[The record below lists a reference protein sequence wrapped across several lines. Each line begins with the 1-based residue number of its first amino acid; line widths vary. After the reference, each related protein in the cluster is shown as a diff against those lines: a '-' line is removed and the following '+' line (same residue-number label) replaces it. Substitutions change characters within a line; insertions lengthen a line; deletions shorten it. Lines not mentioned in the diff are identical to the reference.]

1 MADAYGYIYLVWG
14 RYSMG
19 RYRQIEEIVKLMNT
33 PEAIRNTSIIAHV
46 DHGKTTLS
54 DSLLAAAGII
64 SEQTAG
70 QRLFLDS
77 WELEQK
83 RQMTVFA
90 SNISLAHT
98 YEGKDYLINLID
110 TPGHIDFSGAVTRS
124 LRAVDGALVV
134 VDAVEGPMTQ
144 TETVLM
150 QALRERVQPILFI
163 NKVDRLIKE
172 LKLTSEEIQRKFAK
186 IIVRINSLIEK
197 YAPPEHKKDWQVTVE
212 DGRVAFGSALHKWGL
227 NLPHMKT
234 KNVSFKDIVDAYTGE
249 PDEIGRKVDALSKKA
264 PLYEPILD
272 MFCEHLPN
280 PFQAQPYRQSQ
291 IWPGDSSS
299 SIGKGMGKVDP
310 GGPLLMCITTI
321 EVDPHSGVVAIGRVF
336 SGTVEK
342 GKTVQLVASHQKGAI
357 QQVYMSMA
365 TDRVIVEKIP
375 AGNIAALSGLPSI
388 HVGETVAEGGV
399 ETQPFEGLKYVSDPV
414 VTVAVEPEDVKDLP
428 LFDKVMHKLT
438 LEDPN
443 LHFKINKE
451 SGEFLLS
458 GMGELHLE
466 VTAYRMQEAA
476 LKVKISKPIV
486 IYRETITQ
494 DYQGPPIMGKSPN
507 KHNRLWVTLETLPD
521 EIIEA
526 IKAGKISEMQTR
538 DERQKILAKQF
549 GWKTDDAR
557 HVIAIEGTNIL
568 VNKIKGRQY
577 VEEVLDHVKSG
588 FREAVYTSVLAK
600 EPAYGLKVN
609 LEDIMIHDDPVHR
622 GPAQILPMTWRPI
635 WCSFLLSNPKLLE
648 PIISFE
654 CKVPNQFVSSVIA
667 IVQKRRGKILD
678 MVTEEDMVIVKA
690 EMPVAESFGL
700 ADELRSSTQGRA
712 FWATQFSRWAPVP
725 ESMQADIIRQIRER
739 RGLSATPPRA
749 EEFYEE
755 A

>member
-1 MADAYGYIYLVWG
+1 
-14 RYSMG
+14 MG
-19 RYRQIEEIVKLMNT
+19 RYRQIEDIIKLMNN
-33 PEAIRNTSIIAHV
+33 PEIIRNTSIIAHV

-64 SEQTAG
+64 SEQRAG
-70 QRLFLDS
+70 QQLYLDS

-90 SNISLAHT
+90 SNISMVHT
-98 YEGKDYLINLID
+98 YNGKEHLINLID

-150 QALRERVQPILFI
+150 QALRERVKPILYI

-172 LKLTSEEIQRKFAK
+172 IKLTPDEIQRKFAK

-197 YAPPEHKKDWQVTVE
+197 YAPPEHKKDWQVKVE

-227 NLPHMKT
+227 NLPHMKAKGIT
-234 KNVSFKDIVDAYTGE
+234 FQEIIDAYTGE
-249 PDEIGRKVDALSKKA
+249 PEEITKKVDALSKKA

-280 PFQAQPYRQSQ
+280 PLDAQPYRQTQ
-291 IWPGDSSS
+291 IWPGDVNSPV
-299 SIGKGMGKVDP
+299 GKAMAKVDP
-310 GGPLLMCITTI
+310 NGPLLMCITTI
-321 EVDPHSGVVAIGRVF
+321 EVDPHSGVIAIGRVF
-336 SGTVEK
+336 SGTVKK
-342 GKTVQLVASHQKGAI
+342 GKTVSLINSRQKGTI

-365 TDRVIVEKIP
+365 ADRVIVDEIP

-388 HVGETVAEGGV
+388 HVGETVAEEGV

-428 LFDKVMHKLT
+428 LFDKVIHKLT

-443 LHFKINKE
+443 LHFVINKE
-451 SGEFLLS
+451 SGEYLLS

-466 VTAYRMQEAA
+466 VTAYRMQEAG

-486 IYRETITQ
+486 IYRETISH
-494 DYQGPPIMGKSPN
+494 DYKGPPIMGKSPN
-507 KHNRLWVTLETLPD
+507 KHNRLWVTIEKLP
-521 EIIEA
+521 EEVIEA
-526 IKAGKISEMQTR
+526 IRTGKINEMQTR
-538 DERQKILAKQF
+538 DERQKILKQF
-549 GWKTDDAR
+549 GWSTEDAR
-557 HVIAIEGTNIL
+557 NVIAIEGTNIL
-568 VNKIKGRQY
+568 VNRIKGRQY
-577 VEEVLDHVKSG
+577 VEEIIDHVKSG

-609 LEDIMIHDDPVHR
+609 LEDILVHEDPVHR

-635 WCSFLLSNPKLLE
+635 WCCFLLSDPKLLE
-648 PIISFE
+648 PILNFE
-654 CKVPNQFVSSVIA
+654 CKVPNQFVSNVIA

-678 MVTEEDMVIVKA
+678 MINEEDMVIVKA

-725 ESMQADIIRQIRER
+725 ESMQAEIIAQIRKR
-739 RGLSATPPRA
+739 RGLSPTPPRP

>member
-1 MADAYGYIYLVWG
+1 MA
-14 RYSMG
+14 
-19 RYRQIEEIVKLMNT
+19 RYRQIEEIVKLMNNR
-33 PEAIRNTSIIAHV
+33 EMVRNTSIIAHV

-70 QRLFLDS
+70 QKLFLDS

-98 YEGKDYLINLID
+98 FQGKEYLINLID

-150 QALRERVQPILFI
+150 QALRERVKPILFI

-172 LKLTSEEIQRKFAK
+172 IKLTPEEIQRKFAK
-186 IIVRINSLIEK
+186 IIARINNLIDK
-197 YAPPEHKKDWQVTVE
+197 YAPAEHKKDWQVNVE
-212 DGRVAFGSALHKWGL
+212 DGRVGFGSALHKWGL
-227 NLPHMKT
+227 NLPHMKAKGVT
-234 KNVSFKDIVDAYTGE
+234 FKEIIDAYAGE
-249 PDEIGRKVDALSKKA
+249 SDEVSRKVDALSKKA
-264 PLYEPILD
+264 PLNEPILD

-280 PFQAQPYRQSQ
+280 PLQAQPYRQSQ
-291 IWPGDSSS
+291 IWPGDPNGPVGVS
-299 SIGKGMGKVDP
+299 MAKVDP
-310 GGPLLMCITTI
+310 NGPLLMCITTI

-336 SGTVEK
+336 SGTVKK
-342 GKTVQLVASHQKGAI
+342 GKVVYLVTSHQKGTI

-365 TDRVIVEKIP
+365 ADRVIIDEVP
-375 AGNIAALSGLPSI
+375 AGNIAAMSGLPAV
-388 HVGETVAEGGV
+388 HVGETVAEESV
-399 ETQPFEGLKYVSDPV
+399 ETHPFEGLRYVSDPV
-414 VTVAVEPEDVKDLP
+414 VTVAVEPADVKDLP
-428 LFDKVMHKLT
+428 LFDKVIHKLT

-443 LHFKINKE
+443 LRFVINKE
-451 SGEFLLS
+451 SGEYLLS

-466 VTAYRMQEAA
+466 VTAYRMQEAG
-476 LKVKISKPIV
+476 LKVRISEPIV
-486 IYRETITQ
+486 IYRETISH
-494 DYQGPPIMGKSPN
+494 DYKGPAIMGKSPN
-507 KHNRLWVTLETLPD
+507 KHSKLWVTLEKLP
-521 EIIEA
+521 EEVVEA
-526 IKAGKISEMQTR
+526 IRAGKVSEMQTR
-538 DERQKILAKQF
+538 DERQKSLKQL
-549 GWKTDDAR
+549 GWSTDDAR
-557 HVIAIEGTNIL
+557 NVIAIEGTNIL
-568 VNKIKGRQY
+568 VNRIKGRQY
-577 VEEVLDHVKSG
+577 VEEVIDHVKSG
-588 FREAVYTSVLAK
+588 FREAVYTMVLAK

-609 LEDIMIHDDPVHR
+609 LEDITVHEDPVHR

-635 WCSFLLSNPKLLE
+635 WCIFLLSDPKLLE
-648 PIISFE
+648 PIMSFE
-654 CKVPNQFVSSVIA
+654 CKVPNDYVSSVIA

-678 MVTEEDMVIVKA
+678 MVNEEDMVMVKA
-690 EMPVAESFGL
+690 EMPVSESFGI

-725 ESMQADIIRQIRER
+725 ESMQMEIVEKIRKR
-739 RGLSATPPRA
+739 RGLSPTPPTA
-749 EEFYEE
+749 KEFYEE

>member
-1 MADAYGYIYLVWG
+1 
-14 RYSMG
+14 MG
-19 RYRQIEEIVKLMNT
+19 RYRQIEEIVKLMNDR
-33 PEAIRNTSIIAHV
+33 EMVRNTSIIAHV

-70 QRLFLDS
+70 QKLFLDS

-90 SNISLAHT
+90 SNISLTHT
-98 YEGKDYLINLID
+98 YKGKEYLINLID

-150 QALRERVQPILFI
+150 QALRERVKPILFI

-172 LKLTSEEIQRKFAK
+172 IKLTPEEIQRKFAK
-186 IIVRINSLIEK
+186 IIARINNLIEK
-197 YAPPEHKKDWQVTVE
+197 YAPSEHKKDWQVNVE
-212 DGRVAFGSALHKWGL
+212 EGRVAFGSALHKWGL
-227 NLPHMKT
+227 NLPHMKA
-234 KNVSFKDIVDAYTGE
+234 KGISFKDIIDAYTGE
-249 PDEIGRKVDALSKKA
+249 PEDIARKVDALSKKA

-280 PFQAQPYRQSQ
+280 PLQAQPYRQSQ
-291 IWPGDSSS
+291 IWPGDPTSPV
-299 SIGKGMGKVDP
+299 GKGMAKVDP
-310 GGPLLMCITTI
+310 NGPLLMCITTI

-342 GKTVQLVASHQKGAI
+342 GKVVNLVTSRQKGTI

-365 TDRVIVEKIP
+365 ADRVIVDKVP
-375 AGNIAALSGLPSI
+375 AGNIAALSGLPSV
-388 HVGETVAEGGV
+388 HVGETVAEEGV
-399 ETQPFEGLKYVSDPV
+399 ETHPFEGLKYVSDPV

-428 LFDKVMHKLT
+428 LFDKVIHKLT

-443 LHFKINKE
+443 LHFIINKE
-451 SGEFLLS
+451 SGEYLLS

-466 VTAYRMQEAA
+466 VTAYRMQEAG

-486 IYRETITQ
+486 IYRETISH
-494 DYQGPPIMGKSPN
+494 DYKGPPIMGKSPN
-507 KHNRLWVTLETLPD
+507 KHSKLWVTLEKLPE

-526 IKAGKISEMQTR
+526 IRAEKISEMQTR
-538 DERQKILAKQF
+538 DERQKILKQF
-549 GWKTDDAR
+549 GWSTEDAR
-557 HVIAIEGTNIL
+557 NVIAIEGTNIL
-568 VNKIKGRQY
+568 VNRIKGRQY
-577 VEEVLDHVKSG
+577 VEEVIDHVKSG
-588 FREAVYTSVLAK
+588 FREAVHTSVLAK

-609 LEDIMIHDDPVHR
+609 LEDIMVHEDPVHR

-635 WCSFLLSNPKLLE
+635 WCCFLLSDPKLLE
-648 PIISFE
+648 PLLSFE
-654 CKVPNQFVSSVIA
+654 CKVPNDFVSSVIA

-678 MVTEEDMVIVKA
+678 MVNEEDMVVVKA
-690 EMPVAESFGL
+690 EMPVAESFGI

-725 ESMQADIIRQIRER
+725 ESMQAEIIAQIRKR
-739 RGLSATPPRA
+739 RGLSPTPPDAR
-749 EEFYEE
+749 EFYEE

>member
-1 MADAYGYIYLVWG
+1 
-14 RYSMG
+14 MG
-19 RYRQIEEIVKLMNT
+19 RYRQIEEIVKLMNN
-33 PEAIRNTSIIAHV
+33 PEVIRNTSIIAHV

-70 QRLFLDS
+70 QKLFLDS

-90 SNISLAHT
+90 SNISMVHT
-98 YEGKDYLINLID
+98 YKGKEHLINLID

-150 QALRERVQPILFI
+150 QALRERVKPILFI

-172 LKLTSEEIQRKFAK
+172 IKLTPEEIQRKFAK
-186 IIVRINSLIEK
+186 IILRINNLIEK
-197 YAPPEHKKDWQVTVE
+197 YAPPEHKKDWQVKVE

-227 NLPHMKT
+227 NLPHMKAKGVT
-234 KNVSFKDIVDAYTGE
+234 FQEIIDAYSGE
-249 PDEIGRKVDALSKKA
+249 PEEIAKKVEALSKKA

-280 PFQAQPYRQSQ
+280 PLVAQPYRQTQ
-291 IWPGDSSS
+291 IWPGDVNSSV
-299 SIGKGMGKVDP
+299 GKAMAKVDP

-342 GKTVQLVASHQKGAI
+342 GKVVQLINSRQKGTI

-365 TDRVIVEKIP
+365 ADRVIVDKIP
-375 AGNIAALSGLPSI
+375 AGNIAAISGLPSI
-388 HVGETVAEGGV
+388 HVGETVAEEGV

-414 VTVAVEPEDVKDLP
+414 VTVAVEPADIKDLP
-428 LFDKVMHKLT
+428 LFDKVIHKLT

-443 LHFKINKE
+443 LHFTINKE
-451 SGEFLLS
+451 SGEYLLS

-466 VTAYRMQEAA
+466 VTAYRMQEAG

-486 IYRETITQ
+486 IYRETISH
-494 DYQGPPIMGKSPN
+494 DYRGPPIMGKSPN
-507 KHNRLWVTLETLPD
+507 KHNRLWVTIEKLSED
-521 EIIEA
+521 VIEA
-526 IKAGKISEMQTR
+526 IKSGKISEMQTR
-538 DERQKILAKQF
+538 DERQRILTKEF
-549 GWKTDDAR
+549 GWSTDDAR
-557 HVIAIEGTNIL
+557 NVIAIEGTNIL
-568 VNKIKGRQY
+568 VNRIKGRQY
-577 VEEVLDHVKSG
+577 VEEVIDHIKSG
-588 FREAVYTSVLAK
+588 FREAVHTCVLAK

-609 LEDIMIHDDPVHR
+609 LEDIMVHEDPVHR

-635 WCSFLLSNPKLLE
+635 WCAFLLSDPKLLE
-648 PIISFE
+648 PLLNFE
-654 CKVPNQFVSSVIA
+654 CKVPNEFVSSVIA
-667 IVQKRRGKILD
+667 IVQKRRGRIID
-678 MVTEEDMVIVKA
+678 MVNEEDMVVVKA

-725 ESMQADIIRQIRER
+725 ESMQAGIIKQIRER
-739 RGLSATPPRA
+739 RGLSPTPPKA

>member
-1 MADAYGYIYLVWG
+1 
-14 RYSMG
+14 MG
-19 RYRQIEEIVKLMNT
+19 RYRQIEDIVKLMNN
-33 PEAIRNTSIIAHV
+33 PEIIRNTSIIAHV

-64 SEQTAG
+64 SEQRAG
-70 QRLFLDS
+70 QQLYLDS

-90 SNISLAHT
+90 SNISMVHT
-98 YEGKDYLINLID
+98 YNGKEHLINLID

-150 QALRERVQPILFI
+150 QALRERVKPILFI

-172 LKLTSEEIQRKFAK
+172 IKLTPEEIQRKFAK
-186 IIVRINSLIEK
+186 IILRINNLIEK
-197 YAPPEHKKDWQVTVE
+197 YAPPEHKKDWQVKVE

-227 NLPHMKT
+227 NLPHMKAKGIT
-234 KNVSFKDIVDAYTGE
+234 FQEIIDAYAGE
-249 PDEIGRKVDALSKKA
+249 TDEIAKKVDALSKKA

-280 PFQAQPYRQSQ
+280 PLDAQPYRQTQ
-291 IWPGDSSS
+291 IWPGDVNSPV
-299 SIGKGMGKVDP
+299 GKAMAKVDP
-310 GGPLLMCITTI
+310 NGPLLMCITTI
-321 EVDPHSGVVAIGRVF
+321 EVDPHSGVIAIGRVF
-336 SGTVEK
+336 SGTVKK
-342 GKTVQLVASHQKGAI
+342 GKTVSLVNSRQKGTI

-365 TDRVIVEKIP
+365 ADRVIVDEIP

-388 HVGETVAEGGV
+388 HVGETIAEEGV

-428 LFDKVMHKLT
+428 LFDKVIHKLT

-443 LHFKINKE
+443 LHFIINKE
-451 SGEFLLS
+451 SGEYLLS

-466 VTAYRMQEAA
+466 VTAYRMQEAG

-486 IYRETITQ
+486 IYRETISH
-494 DYQGPPIMGKSPN
+494 DYKGPPIMGKSPN
-507 KHNRLWVTLETLPD
+507 KHNRLWVTIEKLP
-521 EIIEA
+521 EEVIEA
-526 IKAGKISEMQTR
+526 IRTGKINEMQTR
-538 DERQKILAKQF
+538 DERQKILKQF
-549 GWKTDDAR
+549 GWSTDDAR
-557 HVIAIEGTNIL
+557 NVIAIEGTNIL
-568 VNKIKGRQY
+568 VNRIKGRQY
-577 VEEVLDHVKSG
+577 VEEIIDHVKSG

-609 LEDIMIHDDPVHR
+609 LEDILVHEDPVHR

-635 WCSFLLSNPKLLE
+635 WCCFLLSDPKLLE
-648 PIISFE
+648 PILNFE
-654 CKVPNQFVSSVIA
+654 CKVPNQFVSNVIA

-678 MVTEEDMVIVKA
+678 MTNEEDMVIIKA

-725 ESMQADIIRQIRER
+725 ESMQTEIIAQIRKR
-739 RGLSATPPRA
+739 RGLSPTPPKP

>member
-1 MADAYGYIYLVWG
+1 
-14 RYSMG
+14 MG
-19 RYRQIEEIVKLMNT
+19 RYRQIEDIIKLMNN
-33 PEAIRNTSIIAHV
+33 PEIIRNTSIIAHV

-64 SEQTAG
+64 SEQRAG
-70 QRLFLDS
+70 QQLYLDS

-90 SNISLAHT
+90 SNISMVHT
-98 YEGKDYLINLID
+98 YNGKEHLINLID

-150 QALRERVQPILFI
+150 QALRERVKPILYI

-172 LKLTSEEIQRKFAK
+172 IKLTPEEIQRKFAK

-197 YAPPEHKKDWQVTVE
+197 YAPPEHKKDWQVKVE

-227 NLPHMKT
+227 NLPHMKAKGIT
-234 KNVSFKDIVDAYTGE
+234 FQEIIDAYTGE
-249 PDEIGRKVDALSKKA
+249 PEEIAKKVDALSKKA

-280 PFQAQPYRQSQ
+280 PLDAQPYRQTQ
-291 IWPGDSSS
+291 IWPGDVNSPV
-299 SIGKGMGKVDP
+299 GKAMAKVDP
-310 GGPLLMCITTI
+310 NGPLLMCITTI
-321 EVDPHSGVVAIGRVF
+321 EVDPHSGVIAIGRVF
-336 SGTVEK
+336 SGTVKK
-342 GKTVQLVASHQKGAI
+342 GKTVSLINSRQKGTI

-365 TDRVIVEKIP
+365 ADRVIVDEIP

-388 HVGETVAEGGV
+388 HVGETVAEEGV

-414 VTVAVEPEDVKDLP
+414 VTVAVEPEDIKDLP
-428 LFDKVMHKLT
+428 LFDKVIHKLT

-443 LHFKINKE
+443 LHFVINKE
-451 SGEFLLS
+451 SGEYLLS

-466 VTAYRMQEAA
+466 VTAYRMQEAG

-486 IYRETITQ
+486 IYRETISH
-494 DYQGPPIMGKSPN
+494 DYKGPPIMGKSPN
-507 KHNRLWVTLETLPD
+507 KHNRLWVTLEKLS
-521 EIIEA
+521 EEVIEA
-526 IKAGKISEMQTR
+526 IRTGKINEMQTR
-538 DERQKILAKQF
+538 DERAKILRQF
-549 GWKTDDAR
+549 GWSTEDAR
-557 HVIAIEGTNIL
+557 NVIAIEGTNVL
-568 VNKIKGRQY
+568 VNRIKGRQY
-577 VEEVLDHVKSG
+577 VEEIIDHVKSG

-609 LEDIMIHDDPVHR
+609 LEDILVHEDPVHR

-635 WCSFLLSNPKLLE
+635 WCSFLLSDPKLLE
-648 PIISFE
+648 PILNFE
-654 CKVPNQFVSSVIA
+654 CKVPNEFVSNVIA

-678 MVTEEDMVIVKA
+678 MINEEDMVIVKA

-725 ESMQADIIRQIRER
+725 ESMQAEIIAQIRKR
-739 RGLSATPPRA
+739 RGLSPTPPRA

>member
-1 MADAYGYIYLVWG
+1 
-14 RYSMG
+14 
-19 RYRQIEEIVKLMNT
+19 
-33 PEAIRNTSIIAHV
+33 
-46 DHGKTTLS
+46 
-54 DSLLAAAGII
+54 
-64 SEQTAG
+64 
-70 QRLFLDS
+70 
-77 WELEQK
+77 
-83 RQMTVFA
+83 MTVFA
-90 SNISLAHT
+90 SNISMVHT
-98 YEGKDYLINLID
+98 YDGKEHLINLID

-150 QALRERVQPILFI
+150 QALRERVKPILYI

-172 LKLTSEEIQRKFAK
+172 IKLTPEEIQRKFAK

-197 YAPPEHKKDWQVTVE
+197 YAPPEHKKDWQVKVE

-227 NLPHMKT
+227 NLPHMKAKGIT
-234 KNVSFKDIVDAYTGE
+234 FQEIIDAYTGE
-249 PDEIGRKVDALSKKA
+249 PEEIAKKVDALSKKA

-280 PFQAQPYRQSQ
+280 PLDAQPYRQTQ
-291 IWPGDSSS
+291 IWPGDVNSPV
-299 SIGKGMGKVDP
+299 GKAMAKVDP
-310 GGPLLMCITTI
+310 NGPLLMCITTI
-321 EVDPHSGVVAIGRVF
+321 EVDPHSGVIAIGRVF
-336 SGTVEK
+336 SGTVKK
-342 GKTVQLVASHQKGAI
+342 GKTVSLINSRQKGTI

-365 TDRVIVEKIP
+365 ADRVIVDEIP

-388 HVGETVAEGGV
+388 HVGETVAEEGV

-428 LFDKVMHKLT
+428 LFDKVIHKLT

-443 LHFKINKE
+443 LHFVINKE
-451 SGEFLLS
+451 SGEYLLS

-466 VTAYRMQEAA
+466 VTAYRMQEAG

-486 IYRETITQ
+486 IYRETISH
-494 DYQGPPIMGKSPN
+494 DYKGPPIMGKSPN
-507 KHNRLWVTLETLPD
+507 KHNRLWVTIEKLP
-521 EIIEA
+521 EEVIEA
-526 IKAGKISEMQTR
+526 IRTGKINEMQTR
-538 DERQKILAKQF
+538 DERQKILKQF
-549 GWKTDDAR
+549 GWSTEDAR
-557 HVIAIEGTNIL
+557 NVIAIEGTNIL
-568 VNKIKGRQY
+568 VNRIKGRQY
-577 VEEVLDHVKSG
+577 VEEIIDHVKSG

-609 LEDIMIHDDPVHR
+609 LEDILVHEDPVHR

-635 WCSFLLSNPKLLE
+635 WCSFLLSDPKLLE
-648 PIISFE
+648 PILNFE
-654 CKVPNQFVSSVIA
+654 CKVPNQFVSNVIA

-678 MVTEEDMVIVKA
+678 MINEEDMVIVKA

-725 ESMQADIIRQIRER
+725 ESMQAEIIAQIRKR
-739 RGLSATPPRA
+739 RGLSPTPPKP

>member
-1 MADAYGYIYLVWG
+1 MP
-14 RYSMG
+14 RYKQVEDM
-19 RYRQIEEIVKLMNT
+19 VKLMGT
-33 PEAIRNTSIIAHV
+33 PEIIRNASIIAHV

-70 QRLFLDS
+70 QKLFLDS

-90 SNISLAHT
+90 SNISLTHT
-98 YEGKDYLINLID
+98 FGGKDFLINLID

-150 QALRERVQPILFI
+150 QALRERVKPILFI

-172 LKLTSEEIQRKFAK
+172 IKLTPEEIKHKFAK
-186 IIVRINSLIEK
+186 IIVRVNTLIEK
-197 YAPPEHKKDWQVTVE
+197 YAPPEHKKDWQVKIE
-212 DGRVAFGSALHKWGL
+212 EGCVAFGSALHKWGL
-227 NLPHMKT
+227 NLPHMKAKGIT
-234 KNVSFKDIVDAYTGE
+234 FKDIIDAYTGDPE
-249 PDEIGRKVDALSKKA
+249 EVGKRIDELSKKA

-280 PFQAQPYRQSQ
+280 PLEAQPYRQSQ
-291 IWPGDSSS
+291 IWPGEADSST
-299 SIGKGMGKVDP
+299 GKGMAKVDP
-310 GGPLLMCITTI
+310 NGPLLMCISTI
-321 EVDPHSGVVAIGRVF
+321 EVDPHTGTVAIGRIF
-336 SGTVEK
+336 SGSVKK
-342 GKTVQLVASHQKGAI
+342 GKTVQLLNSRQKGTV

-365 TDRVIVEKIP
+365 TDRVIVDQVP

-388 HVGETVAEGGV
+388 HVGETIAEDGV
-399 ETQPFEGLKYVSDPV
+399 ETRSFEGLKYVTDPV

-438 LEDPN
+438 TEDPN
-443 LHFKINKE
+443 LHFKMDKE

-466 VTAYRMQEAA
+466 ITAYRMQEAG
-476 LKVKISKPIV
+476 LKVKLSKPIV
-486 IYRETITQ
+486 IYRETISH
-494 DYQGPPIMGKSPN
+494 DYQGRPIMGKSPN
-507 KHNRLWVTLETLPD
+507 KHSKLWVTIEKLP
-521 EIIEA
+521 EEVIEA
-526 IKAGKISEMQTR
+526 IKTNKISEMQTR
-538 DERQKILAKQF
+538 EERQKNLKAL
-549 GWKTDDAR
+549 GWSTDDAR
-557 HVIAIEGTNIL
+557 HVIAIEENNVL
-568 VNKIKGRQY
+568 ANRIKGRQY

-588 FREAVYTSVLAK
+588 FREAIHTSVLAK

-609 LEDIMIHDDPVHR
+609 LEDITVHEDPVHR

-635 WCSFLLSNPKLLE
+635 WCAFLLSEPKLLE
-648 PIISFE
+648 PLISFE
-654 CKVPNQFVSSVIA
+654 CKVPNNFVSPVIA
-667 IVQKRRGKILD
+667 LVKKRRGKILD
-678 MVTEEDMVIVKA
+678 MTNEEEMVIVKA
-690 EMPVAESFGL
+690 EMPVSESFGI

-725 ESMQADIIRQIRER
+725 EQMQADTIKQIRER
-739 RGLSATPPRA
+739 RGLSPTPPKPQD
-749 EEFYEE
+749 FYEAE
-755 A
+755 

>member
-1 MADAYGYIYLVWG
+1 
-14 RYSMG
+14 MG
-19 RYRQIEEIVKLMNT
+19 RYRQIEEIVKLMNN
-33 PEAIRNTSIIAHV
+33 PEIIRNTSIIAHV

-70 QRLFLDS
+70 QKLFLDS

-90 SNISLAHT
+90 SNISMVHT
-98 YEGKDYLINLID
+98 YKGKEHLINLID

-150 QALRERVQPILFI
+150 QALRERVKPILFI

-172 LKLTSEEIQRKFAK
+172 IKLTPEEIQRKFAK

-197 YAPPEHKKDWQVTVE
+197 YAPPEHKKDWQVKVE

-227 NLPHMKT
+227 NLPHMRAKGVT
-234 KNVSFKDIVDAYTGE
+234 FQEIIDAYSGE
-249 PDEIGRKVDALSKKA
+249 PEDIAKKVEALSKKA

-280 PFQAQPYRQSQ
+280 PLEAQPYRQTQ
-291 IWPGDSSS
+291 IWPGDVNSPV
-299 SIGKGMGKVDP
+299 GKAMAKVDP
-310 GGPLLMCITTI
+310 NGPLLMCITTI

-342 GKTVQLVASHQKGAI
+342 GKVVRLINSRQKGTI

-365 TDRVIVEKIP
+365 ADRVIVDKIP

-388 HVGETVAEGGV
+388 HVGETVAEEGV

-414 VTVAVEPEDVKDLP
+414 VTVAVEPADIKDLP
-428 LFDKVMHKLT
+428 LFDKVIHKLT

-443 LHFKINKE
+443 LHFTINKE
-451 SGEFLLS
+451 SGEYLLS

-466 VTAYRMQEAA
+466 VTAYRMQEAG

-486 IYRETITQ
+486 IYRETISR
-494 DYQGPPIMGKSPN
+494 DYKGPPIMGKSPN
-507 KHNRLWVTLETLPD
+507 KHNRLWVTIEKLSENV
-521 EIIEA
+521 IEA
-526 IKAGKISEMQTR
+526 IRSGKISEMQTR
-538 DERQKILAKQF
+538 DERQKILTKEF
-549 GWKTDDAR
+549 GWSTDDAR
-557 HVIAIEGTNIL
+557 NLIAIEGTNVL
-568 VNKIKGRQY
+568 VNRIKGRQY
-577 VEEVLDHVKSG
+577 VEEVIDHVKSG
-588 FREAVYTSVLAK
+588 FREAVHTCVLAK

-609 LEDIMIHDDPVHR
+609 LEDIMIHEDPVHR

-635 WCSFLLSNPKLLE
+635 WCAFLLSDPKLLE
-648 PIISFE
+648 PLLNFE
-654 CKVPNQFVSSVIA
+654 CKVPNEFVSSVIA
-667 IVQKRRGKILD
+667 IVQKRRGRIVD
-678 MVTEEDMVIVKA
+678 MVNEEDMVVVKA

-725 ESMQADIIRQIRER
+725 ESMQAEIIRQIRER
-739 RGLSATPPRA
+739 RGLSPTPPKA

>member
-1 MADAYGYIYLVWG
+1 
-14 RYSMG
+14 MG
-19 RYRQIEEIVKLMNT
+19 RYRQIEDIIKLMKS
-33 PEAIRNTSIIAHV
+33 PEIIRNTSIIAHV

-64 SEQTAG
+64 SEQRAG
-70 QRLFLDS
+70 QQLYLDS

-90 SNISLAHT
+90 SNISMVHT
-98 YEGKDYLINLID
+98 YNGKEHLINLID

-150 QALRERVQPILFI
+150 QALRERVKPILFI

-172 LKLTSEEIQRKFAK
+172 IKLTPEEIQRKFAK

-197 YAPPEHKKDWQVTVE
+197 YAPPEHKKDWQVKVE

-227 NLPHMKT
+227 NLPHMKAKGVT
-234 KNVSFKDIVDAYTGE
+234 FQEIIDAYAGE
-249 PDEIGRKVDALSKKA
+249 SDEIAKKVDALSKKA

-280 PFQAQPYRQSQ
+280 PLDAQAYRQTQ
-291 IWPGDSSS
+291 IWPGNVDSPV
-299 SIGKGMGKVDP
+299 GKAMAKVDP
-310 GGPLLMCITTI
+310 NGPLLMCITTI
-321 EVDPHSGVVAIGRVF
+321 EVDPHSGVIAIGRVF
-336 SGTVEK
+336 SGTVKK
-342 GKTVQLVASHQKGAI
+342 GKTVSLINSRQKGTI

-365 TDRVIVEKIP
+365 ADRVIVDEIP

-388 HVGETVAEGGV
+388 HVGETVAEEGV

-428 LFDKVMHKLT
+428 LFDKVIHKLT

-443 LHFKINKE
+443 LHFIINKE
-451 SGEFLLS
+451 SGEYLLS

-466 VTAYRMQEAA
+466 VTAYRMQEAG

-486 IYRETITQ
+486 IYRETISH
-494 DYQGPPIMGKSPN
+494 DYKGPPIMGKSPN
-507 KHNRLWVTLETLPD
+507 KHNRLWVTIEKLP
-521 EIIEA
+521 EEVIEA
-526 IKAGKISEMQTR
+526 IRAGKINEMQTR
-538 DERQKILAKQF
+538 DERQKILKQF
-549 GWKTDDAR
+549 GWSTDDAR
-557 HVIAIEGTNIL
+557 NVIAIEGTNIL
-568 VNKIKGRQY
+568 VNRIKGRQY
-577 VEEVLDHVKSG
+577 VEEIIDHVKSG

-609 LEDIMIHDDPVHR
+609 LEDILVHEDPVHR

-635 WCSFLLSNPKLLE
+635 WCSFLLSDPKLLE
-648 PIISFE
+648 PILNFE
-654 CKVPNQFVSSVIA
+654 CKVPNQFVSNVIA

-678 MVTEEDMVIVKA
+678 MINEEDMVIVKA

-725 ESMQADIIRQIRER
+725 ESMQAEIIAQIRKR
-739 RGLSATPPRA
+739 RGLSPTPPKP

>member
-1 MADAYGYIYLVWG
+1 
-14 RYSMG
+14 MG
-19 RYRQIEEIVKLMNT
+19 RYRQVEDIVKLMNSH
-33 PEAIRNTSIIAHV
+33 EMVRNTSIIAHV

-70 QRLFLDS
+70 QKLFLDS

-98 YEGKDYLINLID
+98 YKDKDYLINLID

-150 QALRERVQPILFI
+150 QALRERVKPILFI

-172 LKLTSEEIQRKFAK
+172 IKLTPEDIQRKFAK
-186 IIVRINSLIEK
+186 IITRVNTLIEK
-197 YAPPEHKKDWQVTVE
+197 YAPAEHKKDWQVTVE

-227 NLPHMKT
+227 NLPHMKMKGVT
-234 KNVSFKDIVDAYTGE
+234 FADIIDAYTGE
-249 PDEIGRKVDALSKKA
+249 HEEVGRKVDALSKKA
-264 PLYEPILD
+264 PLNEPILD

-280 PFQAQPYRQSQ
+280 PLQAQPYRQSQ
-291 IWPGDSSS
+291 IWPGDPNSVV
-299 SIGKGMGKVDP
+299 GKSMAKVDSN
-310 GGPLLMCITTI
+310 GPLLMCISTI

-342 GKTVQLVASHQKGAI
+342 GKLVQLLTSRQKGTV

-365 TDRVIVEKIP
+365 ADRVIIDKVP
-375 AGNIAALSGLPSI
+375 AGNIAAVSGLPAI
-388 HVGETVAEGGV
+388 HVGETVAEDGI
-399 ETQPFEGLKYVSDPV
+399 ETQSFEGLKYVSDPV
-414 VTVAVEPEDVKDLP
+414 VTVAVEPKDVKDLP

-438 LEDPN
+438 TEDPN
-443 LHFKINKE
+443 LRFIINKE
-451 SGEFLLS
+451 SGEYLLS

-466 VTAYRMQEAA
+466 VTAYRMQEAN
-476 LKVKISKPIV
+476 LKVNISKPIV
-486 IYRETITQ
+486 IYRETISH
-494 DYQGPPIMGKSPN
+494 DYKGPAVMGKSPN
-507 KHNRLWVTLETLPD
+507 KHSKLWITMEKMPEEVV
-521 EIIEA
+521 EA
-526 IKAGKISEMQTR
+526 IKMGKVSEMQTR
-538 DERQKILAKQF
+538 EDRTKALKAL
-549 GWKTDDAR
+549 GWETDDAKN
-557 HVIAIEGTNIL
+557 VIAIEENNIL
-568 VNKIKGRQY
+568 VNRIKGRQY
-577 VEEVLDHVKSG
+577 VEEVIDHIKSG
-588 FREAVYTSVLAK
+588 FREAVHTSVLAK

-609 LEDIMIHDDPVHR
+609 LEDITVHEDPVHR

-635 WCSFLLSNPKLLE
+635 WCAFLLSDPKLLE
-648 PIISFE
+648 PLISFE
-654 CKVPNQFVSSVIA
+654 CKVPNEFVSNVIA

-678 MVTEEDMVIVKA
+678 MVNEEDMIIVKA

-700 ADELRSSTQGRA
+700 AEELRSSTQGRA

-725 ESMQADIIRQIRER
+725 EQMQTEIISKIRER
-739 RGLSATPPRA
+739 RGLNPVPPRA
-749 EEFYEE
+749 EEFFED